1 MEEVGDSGVNV
12 GNDLGSLVSQEPGD
26 VALGA
31 KGDAEDLQAVMSIY
45 LLPLDAWGRPLLSML
60 HVLTVGL
67 GLVVVVDVEVQGGE
81 QGLTKPAEDRPHIL
95 REPNEVTVISVEP
108 HSTAL
113 SRKGGISRH
122 DLRVDGH
129 AEVRCGQRR
138 PLLNALSG
146 GDKAH
151 TAIHHERR
159 LRAQGS
165 NERWHDIR
173 DIVPRCLD
181 GTRPDRAQYSYK
193 FARC

>member
-1 MEEVGDSGVNV
+1 
-12 GNDLGSLVSQEPGD
+12 
-26 VALGA
+26 
-31 KGDAEDLQAVMSIY
+31 
-45 LLPLDAWGRPLLSML
+45 ML

-67 GLVVVVDVEVQGGE
+67 GLIVVVDVEVQGGQ
-81 QGLTKPAEDRPHIL
+81 QGLPKPAEDRPNIL

-113 SRKGGISRH
+113 SRKGGICLH
-122 DLRVDGH
+122 DLWVDGH

-151 TAIHHERR
+151 AAIHHKRR

-165 NERWHDIR
+165 NKRWHDIR
-173 DIVPRCLD
+173 KVRDLLVP
-181 GTRPDRAQYSYK
+181 A
-193 FARC
+193 